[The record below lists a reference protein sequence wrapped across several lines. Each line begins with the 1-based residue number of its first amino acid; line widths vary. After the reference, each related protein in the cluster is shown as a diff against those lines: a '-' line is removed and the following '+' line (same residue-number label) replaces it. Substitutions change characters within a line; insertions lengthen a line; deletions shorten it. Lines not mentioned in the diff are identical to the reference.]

1 MDRFIDDIGVIRIGN
16 GLVRI
21 QTVRRVQKEGGDQL
35 LQERGDLVVPITTFL
50 SMYSGFTKA
59 IDQMVE
65 RGILRKREDAK
76 IEKTDAADSSE
87 SDVVDTQVDE

>member
-65 RGILRKREDAK
+65 KGILRKREDAK